1 MLPDSRRGF
10 KPAKTMDLG
19 MKHARVRITADG
31 REAEI
36 HPMYD
41 MWANAS
47 FIERINVT
55 LVFDSRSSLS
65 R

>member
-1 MLPDSRRGF
+1 
-10 KPAKTMDLG
+10 MDLG

-55 LVFDSRSSLS
+55 ISLRQPFLAEQMS
-65 R
+65 D